1 MKKSTKLLS
10 TSFENLNNG
19 IYTLVSKTFNKCRF
33 ERVVQDKP
41 KPSGQGEKTP
51 IMNPI
56 IKVFKLFGTLD
67 NLEGK
72 QLCQEV
78 NDSLK
83 KDVNVVLIDLQNVT
97 FMDSSGLA
105 ALASVR
111 KNVLAA
117 RGKLFLCSIS
127 DPVKILLELTSTD
140 RVFEICATRDEFE
153 VRFDVTWSA

>member
-10 TSFENLNNG
+10 TSLENLNNG
-19 IYTLVSKTFNKCRF
+19 IYTLVSRTLKKCSF
-33 ERVVQDKP
+33 EGVVPDKP
-41 KPSGQGEKTP
+41 KPLGQGEKTP

-67 NLEGK
+67 SLEGK

-111 KNVLAA
+111 
-117 RGKLFLCSIS
+117 
-127 DPVKILLELTSTD
+127 
-140 RVFEICATRDEFE
+140 
-153 VRFDVTWSA
+153 

>member
-1 MKKSTKLLS
+1 
-10 TSFENLNNG
+10 
-19 IYTLVSKTFNKCRF
+19 
-33 ERVVQDKP
+33 
-41 KPSGQGEKTP
+41 
-51 IMNPI
+51 MNPI
-56 IKVFKLFGTLD
+56 IRVFKLFGTLD

-78 NDSLK
+78 NESLK
-83 KDVNVVLIDLQNVT
+83 KNVNVVLIDLQNVT

-117 RGKLFLCSIS
+117 GGKLFLCSIS

-140 RVFEICATRDEFE
+140 QVFEICATRDELLG
-153 VRFDVTWSA
+153 